1 MECRPALGP
10 VVTPIAFKTSP
21 SVWPVSV
28 ISSPCPARCS
38 PPPRPGLKPHTR
50 FPRHV
55 QPHCAVGHCSFSP
68 ARSTPPCRGS
78 SPRGDGLPYQAPA
91 GSVPVWGPW
100 GTRHLSWKES
110 TRTQRP
116 EDPGLGQTLTL
127 ITASPPRAMSL
138 VPRQPLAPQSVYPPV
153 GGAFRKDRVRSTVAW
168 GQRRESVGFRDPSL
182 DQEHCKFV
190 GLRFLTQTSSSESR
204 PPGSLRGQ
212 RWVPRGRCSLG
223 GGGLKAEARQSG
235 PHTPR
240 GSLGVSG
247 YRPQSPHWPEGISDA
262 GL

>member
-1 MECRPALGP
+1 MLFRYFQVPPPPPFVPFVRCWAAGAGAVPTGWAPWAPRRPA
-10 VVTPIAFKTSP
+10 
-21 SVWPVSV
+21 
-28 ISSPCPARCS
+28 
-38 PPPRPGLKPHTR
+38 PPN
-50 FPRHV
+50 V
-55 QPHCAVGHCSFSP
+55 A
-68 ARSTPPCRGS
+68 A
-78 SPRGDGLPYQAPA
+78 
-91 GSVPVWGPW
+91 
-100 GTRHLSWKES
+100 
-110 TRTQRP
+110 
-116 EDPGLGQTLTL
+116 
-127 ITASPPRAMSL
+127 PRAGGEGAPSG
-138 VPRQPLAPQSVYPPV
+138 PRQPLAPQSVYPPV

-247 YRPQSPHWPEGISDA
+247 YRPQSPHWPGGISDA